1 MASTATKQ
9 ASAPACGGALVSDE
23 LEIGEALDRAR
34 ERLRDQAGGYLT
46 VPEVADLA
54 RCEHKAVRRAIAT
67 GQLVAFQPAQK
78 LLVREADAR
87 AWIESRP
94 VPARVQLVEHARR
107 PGRRPRPRPG
117 SVADLREMER
127 EARG

>member
-9 ASAPACGGALVSDE
+9 ASPPACRGALVSDK

-34 ERLRDQAGGYLT
+34 ERLRDQTGGYLT

-67 GQLVAFQPAQK
+67 GP
-78 LLVREADAR
+78 EAAG
-87 AWIESRP
+87 A
-94 VPARVQLVEHARR
+94 
-107 PGRRPRPRPG
+107 
-117 SVADLREMER
+117 
-127 EARG
+127 

>member
-1 MASTATKQ
+1 M
-9 ASAPACGGALVSDE
+9 SDE
-23 LEIGEALDRAR
+23 LEIGAALDRAR

-94 VPARVQLVEHARR
+94 VRARVQQVEHARR
-107 PGRRPRPRPG
+107 PGRRPRPG

-127 EARG
+127 QARG

>member
-1 MASTATKQ
+1 MASAATKM
-9 ASAPACGGALVSDE
+9 ASPPACGGALLSDE
-23 LEIGEALDRAR
+23 LEICEALDRAR

-94 VPARVQLVEHARR
+94 VRARVPPVEHAGR
-107 PGRRPRPRPG
+107 PVRRPRPG
-117 SVADLREMER
+117 SVTDLREMER
-127 EARG
+127 QARG

>member
-1 MASTATKQ
+1 MASGATPE
-9 ASAPACGGALVSDE
+9 SIPRACGGALLSNE

-34 ERLRDQAGGYLT
+34 ERLRDRGGGYLT

-94 VPARVQLVEHARR
+94 VRARVQQVEHARR
-107 PGRRPRPRPG
+107 PGLRPRSG
-117 SVADLREMER
+117 SVSDLREMER
-127 EARG
+127 QARG

>member
-1 MASTATKQ
+1 M
-9 ASAPACGGALVSDE
+9 VSDE
-23 LEIGEALDRAR
+23 RKFGVPLDRAR
-34 ERLRDQAGGYLT
+34 EHLRDQAGGYLT
-46 VPEVADLA
+46 VREVADLA

-67 GQLVAFQPAQK
+67 GQLVAFQPALK

-94 VPARVQLVEHARR
+94 VRARLQQVERAHR
-107 PGRRPRPRPG
+107 PGRRPGPG

>member
-1 MASTATKQ
+1 MASTAVKN
-9 ASAPACGGALVSDE
+9 ASPPACGGALLSDE

-34 ERLRDQAGGYLT
+34 ERLRDHAGGYLT

-54 RCEHKAVRRAIAT
+54 RCEHKAVRRAIAM

-94 VPARVQLVEHARR
+94 VRPRVQQVERPRR
-107 PGRRPRPRPG
+107 PGRRPRPG

-127 EARG
+127 QARG

>member
-1 MASTATKQ
+1 MSE
-9 ASAPACGGALVSDE
+9 E
-23 LEIGEALDRAR
+23 LGIGEALDRAR

-67 GQLVAFQPAQK
+67 GQMVAFQPAQK
-78 LLVREADAR
+78 LLVREVDAR

-94 VPARVQLVEHARR
+94 VRAPVQQVEHPRR
-107 PGRRPRPRPG
+107 TGRRPRPG
-117 SVADLREMER
+117 SIADLREMER
-127 EARG
+127 QARG

>member
-1 MASTATKQ
+1 MASTVTKK
-9 ASAPACGGALVSDE
+9 ASSPACGGALVSDE
-23 LEIGEALDRAR
+23 LEIGDALDRVR
-34 ERLRDQAGGYLT
+34 ERVRDQAGGYLT

-94 VPARVQLVEHARR
+94 VPRRVLQVEHTRR
-107 PGRRPRPRPG
+107 PGRRPRPG

-127 EARG
+127 EANRG

>member
-1 MASTATKQ
+1 
-9 ASAPACGGALVSDE
+9 VSDE
-23 LEIGEALDRAR
+23 LEIGDALDRPR
-34 ERLRDQAGGYLT
+34 ERVRAQAGGYLT

-78 LLVREADAR
+78 LLVREVDAR

-94 VPARVQLVEHARR
+94 VRARVQQVEHARR
-107 PGRRPRPRPG
+107 LGRQPRPG

>member
-1 MASTATKQ
+1 MASTAVKQ
-9 ASAPACGGALVSDE
+9 ACAPACGGALVSDE
-23 LEIGEALDRAR
+23 LEIGEAVDRAQ
-34 ERLRDQAGGYLT
+34 ERLRDQAGSYLT

-67 GQLVAFQPAQK
+67 GRLVAFQPAQK

-94 VPARVQLVEHARR
+94 VPVRVQLVEHPRR
-107 PGRRPRPRPG
+107 PGRRPRPG
-117 SVADLREMER
+117 SVPDLREMER
-127 EARG
+127 QARG